1 MSKNDNNIK
10 LRNGRAWPEFSA
22 KSDVF
27 GGIHVLFER
36 SIPKGLMRLQLIVTV
51 VLVMATIARAGVEA
65 HPSTLP
71 GSTLD
76 EVSPEAK
83 GWRHSGDAD
92 AWRTSL
98 LDVDALK
105 KHLINIFAFVTDVAP
120 VDVTTWGDA
129 CQFRERMGL
138 SDEHLSAALIKV
150 YREAAKRKRGLP
162 TDNRD
167 VPWHETYQHK
177 ALDWLGVC
185 SDLSARAFLLEVAAD
200 KSEKNRFRTAA
211 LLSYIRVASPDETKR
226 ALIRFLIED
235 ERMDPGQRTA
245 IYRGAQEVYAEAGT
259 LKRRAIRSG
268 LIVAAA
274 HEETREG
281 FRTVNGVLADWDDVY
296 RRSHE
301 RLALMKQHVG
311 KDEKQQTGCD
321 VTAVFHVNTNLAV
334 LKANNLN
341 GWETVVDT
349 SKDDQSQSIMLD
361 LAADRLY
368 SYDFRTDRLYFF
380 LIEADAEGTKDAL
393 IRFLIGTDRLQ
404 YPYLLYLKVMGRI
417 FKEAD
422 DLKQRAIF
430 ATLQVTA
437 AYEDKLGEFLALDD
451 LLVRR
456 SDNYRRSRQRLH
468 LLEGHAIRMPHDSKE
483 FDKSLLVALA
493 DARKFWRHTDVNMC
507 LADLRAQ
514 DFSQPLSAQEIEKWG
529 GTLNTHAT
537 NSERLFQSWAS
548 ESSMSRS
555 KVVWCGLITIA
566 GVVSAVLV
574 CWRVLLRRKRGAA

>member
-10 LRNGRAWPEFSA
+10 LRNGRALPEFPA
-22 KSDVF
+22 KTDVF
-27 GGIHVLFER
+27 GGIHVLLER

-51 VLVMATIARAGVEA
+51 MLVMATIARAGVEA
-65 HPSTLP
+65 HPSTFP

-76 EVSPEAK
+76 EVSPMRQ
-83 GWRHSGDAD
+83 GWCHFGENDAL
-92 AWRTSL
+92 RTSL
-98 LDVDALK
+98 LDVDTLK
-105 KHLINIFAFVTDVAP
+105 RHFINIFAFITDV
-120 VDVTTWGDA
+120 VRIDETTWGDA
-129 CQFRERMGL
+129 SQFRERMGL

-150 YREAAKRKRGLP
+150 YREAAERKRGLP
-162 TDNRD
+162 ADNLD
-167 VPWHETYQHK
+167 VPWHERYQHK

-200 KSEKNRFRTAA
+200 KSERNRFRTAA

-226 ALIRFLIED
+226 ALIRFIIED

-245 IYRGAQEVYAEAGT
+245 TYRGAQEVYAEAGT

-301 RLALMKQHVG
+301 RLALMKQHAG
-311 KDEKQQTGCD
+311 EDEKQQAGCD

-422 DLKQRAIF
+422 DLK
-430 ATLQVTA
+430 
-437 AYEDKLGEFLALDD
+437 
-451 LLVRR
+451 
-456 SDNYRRSRQRLH
+456 
-468 LLEGHAIRMPHDSKE
+468 
-483 FDKSLLVALA
+483 
-493 DARKFWRHTDVNMC
+493 
-507 LADLRAQ
+507 
-514 DFSQPLSAQEIEKWG
+514 
-529 GTLNTHAT
+529 
-537 NSERLFQSWAS
+537 
-548 ESSMSRS
+548 
-555 KVVWCGLITIA
+555 
-566 GVVSAVLV
+566 
-574 CWRVLLRRKRGAA
+574 